1 MYKLV
6 SSSVYFI
13 KQPAGSSSIKYAIT
27 TERDTEDHYLYII
40 QLAVY
45 QLSANDTI
53 TG

>member
-13 KQPAGSSSIKYAIT
+13 KLPAEACSIRYAIT

-45 QLSANDTI
+45 QLSANDTR